1 VIDYNLLIAVRAA
14 RLAETLKTARANA
27 LGEAFERMCCAVDHA
42 GMRVFARTL
51 SSTLTTIGF
60 MHAEVRRDYERVQ
73 EAAISLSNAFWQAE
87 RSIRVTV
94 EVER

>member
-1 VIDYNLLIAVRAA
+1 VIDYNLLIALRAT
-14 RLAETLKTARANA
+14 RLAEALRTARATA
-27 LGEAFERMCCAVDHA
+27 LGDAFERMCGAVDHA

-60 MHAEVRRDYERVQ
+60 MHVEVRRDYERVQ

-87 RSIRVTV
+87 RSIRVTI